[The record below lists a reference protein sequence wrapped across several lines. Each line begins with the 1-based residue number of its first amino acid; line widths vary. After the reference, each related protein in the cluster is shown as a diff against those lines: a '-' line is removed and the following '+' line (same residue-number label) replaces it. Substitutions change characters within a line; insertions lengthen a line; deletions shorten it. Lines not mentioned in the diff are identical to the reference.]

1 MNPPL
6 LSLDQAKR
14 ITDLAVVELK
24 NKQNEEVLKN
34 ILNECQS
41 VAPENPMIQ
50 FQMKMTKLI
59 PKVMEILGSQIEA
72 VLSTKIESNQVMG
85 YVMQIQS
92 LSSSDVHL
100 GIQVIKV
107 MKTLSGDF
115 SGLYEEDDEGEAEEI
130 D

>member
-1 MNPPL
+1 
-6 LSLDQAKR
+6 
-14 ITDLAVVELK
+14 
-24 NKQNEEVLKN
+24 
-34 ILNECQS
+34 
-41 VAPENPMIQ
+41 
-50 FQMKMTKLI
+50 
-59 PKVMEILGSQIEA
+59 
-72 VLSTKIESNQVMG
+72 
-85 YVMQIQS
+85 MQIQS